1 LISPAICEAVHALP
15 IYFWTI
21 SIAQEDKQA
30 GHHLLQSVVMR
41 TCVIF
46 MHLVSFFLSYIFCVL
61 MDVSSHSL
69 NRTCR
74 FSLPEKKV
82 GSLFNEKFKKN
93 QHTVPNTAAHSL
105 RIELAAKLEEKFDS
119 IETAFEYYSEGLCP
133 LFPNPCAAA

>member
-1 LISPAICEAVHALP
+1 
-15 IYFWTI
+15 
-21 SIAQEDKQA
+21 
-30 GHHLLQSVVMR
+30 
-41 TCVIF
+41 
-46 MHLVSFFLSYIFCVL
+46 

-119 IETAFEYYSEGLCP
+119 IETAFDYYSEGLSPIAQP
-133 LFPNPCAAA
+133 LCSRLNASCYVESSLPLHAY